1 MKNLLLVDNKPDSA
15 VLSAQLIAKYPQVQ
29 VVTAKSGADA
39 LQKAAEIHPDLI
51 ITNFS
56 LIGLSGIEV
65 CKQLKAQVQL
75 QPLPV
80 VMFNCHTTIE
90 DMVAAYDAN
99 ADYYI
104 FINEKGQ
111 QVLEGLV
118 EQILISPG
126 FIAN

>member
-15 VLSAQLIAKYPQVQ
+15 ELSAHLTAKYPQVQ
-29 VVTAKSGADA
+29 VVTAKNGVDA

-56 LIGLSGIEV
+56 LTGLSGTEV
-65 CKQLKAQVQL
+65 CKQLKAQVQP

-90 DMVAAYDAN
+90 DMVEAYDAN